1 MLTYFMDMSDADVAA
16 TLGIKCGA
24 VKKRKHNARAR
35 LQGLVGSDFWG
46 AADTVP
52 GSPEPEGTFV
62 MSTYNGQMDGLDV
75 ALTQMGQAVKYPP
88 TPSFAPDVLARV
100 RTARPHR
107 LRLLPARWPVRRRL
121 VLIISLALVACAAV
135 AYAILY
141 PIPEGFDLLFRRA
154 SSGGFGK
161 DLYLVTANDLEQLTS
176 NSYTEGEA
184 TWAPTAR
191 ALPSIAIAM
200 RSFRPRGTPIFL

>member
-35 LQGLVGSDFWG
+35 LRGLVGSDFWG

-107 LRLLPARWPVRRRL
+107 PRLLPARWPVRRRL
-121 VLIISLALVACAAV
+121 VLIIRRRLVLIISLALALVACAAV

-154 SSGGFGK
+154 SSGGVGK
-161 DLYLVTANDLEQLTS
+161 DLYLVTANDLEQ
-176 NSYTEGEA
+176 
-184 TWAPTAR
+184 P
-191 ALPSIAIAM
+191 I
-200 RSFRPRGTPIFL
+200 SF